1 MTPSVSMTPP
11 DTRQAEKDY
20 LARTGS
26 SEWERTKPFSPPSSD
41 TLEESAHLLH
51 DFSAA
56 MLTLRP
62 SPDDLILD
70 LGAGAGWCS
79 DLLGR
84 LNRTS
89 VAVDLSLD
97 MLRAGRGRPGAPI
110 RAVAGDMEA
119 LPFRSG
125 TFDKAVCFSA
135 LHHVPR
141 MARAVGEIARVLA
154 PDGVALFSEPGE
166 GHGDAA
172 VSAIATRDFGVL
184 EQDVIVETFIR
195 DCRDAGFEDVR
206 VKPLAYTIPGYD
218 LTLDQWQSWMRLAE
232 STRPRRALAKMGLAI
247 MEAFG
252 LGKRGALFEDT
263 FAVSLVRTLRQV
275 VRHHPIIVA
284 SKRALP
290 AQSEAMAVW
299 RADIVVEPPA
309 PTAAAGSILAV
320 RAMVTNRGSATWQPS
335 SRSGVGHVAVGV
347 QLLDRDGRLLVRDH
361 YRLALPHAVAPGQ
374 TVAAAC
380 ACPVPSAP
388 GGYQFKIDLV
398 AEGVT
403 WFEAAGSIAAVVSL
417 AVR

>member
-1 MTPSVSMTPP
+1 MTRA

-51 DFSAA
+51 DFAAA
-56 MLTLRP
+56 MLMLRP

-89 VAVDLSLD
+89 IAVDLSFD
-97 MLRAGRGRPGAPI
+97 MLRAGRRRQGGATL

-135 LHHVPR
+135 LHHVPD

-154 PDGVALFSEPGE
+154 PDGIALFSEPGE
-166 GHGDAA
+166 GHDEAA
-172 VSAIATRDFGVL
+172 VSEAAMRDFGVL
-184 EQDVIVETFIR
+184 EQEVLIEAFIR
-195 DCRDAGFEDVR
+195 DCRAAGFVDVR
-206 VKPLAYTIPGYD
+206 VKPLAYTIPGFD
-218 LTLDQWQSWMRLAE
+218 LSLDQWRSWTRLAA
-232 STRPRRALAKMGLAI
+232 SPRPRRALSKMRLALMEMFGLA
-247 MEAFG
+247 
-252 LGKRGALFEDT
+252 KRGALFEDT
-263 FAVSLVRTLRQV
+263 FAISLVRTLRQV

-290 AQSEAMAVW
+290 AGSSPVPW
-299 RADIVVEPPA
+299 RAEIELEPPA
-309 PTAAAGSILAV
+309 MAARPAATVTVAAKI
-320 RAMVTNRGSATWQPS
+320 TNRGAAAWNPS

-347 QLLDRDGRLLVRDH
+347 QLLDREGRLLVRDH
-361 YRLALPHAVAPGQ
+361 HRLALPRRVEPGQ
-374 TVAAAC
+374 SIDVTC
-380 ACPVPSAP
+380 ACPTPPEP
-388 GGYQFKIDLV
+388 GAYQLKVDMV

-403 WFEAAGSIAAVVSL
+403 WFEAVGSRAPVVS
-417 AVR
+417 VEIG

>member
-1 MTPSVSMTPP
+1 MTRP

-20 LARTGS
+20 LTRTGS
-26 SEWERTKPFSPPSSD
+26 SEWERTKPFSPPHSD

-84 LNRTS
+84 LNRSS
-89 VAVDLSLD
+89 VAVDLSFD
-97 MLRAGRGRPGAPI
+97 MLRAGRGRQGAPV

-119 LPFRSG
+119 LPFRTG

-135 LHHVPR
+135 LHHVPD
-141 MARAVGEIARVLA
+141 MSRAVGEISRVLA

-166 GHGDAA
+166 GHDEAA
-172 VSAIATRDFGVL
+172 VSAAAMRDFGVL
-184 EQDVIVETFIR
+184 EQEVIIETFIG
-195 DCRDAGFEDVR
+195 DCRKAGFEDVR
-206 VKPLAYTIPGYD
+206 VKPLAYTIPGFD
-218 LTLDQWQSWMRLAE
+218 LTLDQWQSWMRVAE

-252 LGKRGALFEDT
+252 FGKRGALFEDT
-263 FAVSLVRTLRQV
+263 FSISLVRTLRQV

-284 SKRALP
+284 SKRARP
-290 AQSEAMAVW
+290 SGSDQAVW
-299 RADIVVEPPA
+299 RAEIALEPSAPA
-309 PTAAAGSILAV
+309 AKPGATLAV
-320 RAMVTNRGSATWQPS
+320 VARITNRGTAIWSPS
-335 SRSGVGHVAVGV
+335 SLSGVGHVAVGV

-361 YRLALPHAVAPGQ
+361 YRQPLPHVVRPGEAFGV
-374 TVAAAC
+374 TL
-380 ACPVPSAP
+380 ACPAPSEP
-388 GGYQFKIDLV
+388 GAYQFKIDLV

-403 WFEAAGSIAAVVSL
+403 WFEAAGSTAPALPVEVL
-417 AVR
+417 

>member
-1 MTPSVSMTPP
+1 MTRP

-26 SEWERTKPFSPPSSD
+26 SEWERTKPFSPPNSD

-51 DFSAA
+51 DFAAA

-84 LNRTS
+84 LNRAS

-97 MLRAGRGRPGAPI
+97 MLRAGRARPGTPL

-119 LPFRSG
+119 LPFRAG
-125 TFDKAVCFSA
+125 TFHKAVCFSA
-135 LHHVPR
+135 LHHVPD
-141 MARAVGEIARVLA
+141 MARAVNEIARVLT

-166 GHGDAA
+166 GHGEAA
-172 VSAIATRDFGVL
+172 VSAIATREFGVL
-184 EQDVIVETFIR
+184 EQEVLVETFIR
-195 DCRDAGFEDVR
+195 DCRAAGFEDVR

-218 LTLDQWQSWMRLAE
+218 LTLDQWQSWTRLAA
-232 STRPRRALAKMGLAI
+232 STRPRRALAKMGLAL

-252 LGKRGALFEDT
+252 FGKRGALFEDT
-263 FAVSLVRTLRQV
+263 FAISLVRTLRQV
-275 VRHHPIIVA
+275 VRHHPIVVA
-284 SKRALP
+284 SKRAASAAP
-290 AQSEAMAVW
+290 DGAEW
-299 RADIVVEPPA
+299 RAEIALEPSACAARPGATVVMS
-309 PTAAAGSILAV
+309 AAL
-320 RAMVTNRGSATWQPS
+320 TNRGRATWHPS

-347 QLLDRDGRLLVRDH
+347 QLLDREGRLLARDH
-361 YRLALPHAVAPGQ
+361 FRVPLPRSVEPGQ
-374 TVAAAC
+374 TVVVTC
-380 ACPVPSAP
+380 HCPAPSEA
-388 GGYQFKIDLV
+388 GTYGFKVDLV

-403 WFEAAGSIAAVVSL
+403 WFEAAGSIAAVASL
-417 AVR
+417 DVR

>member
-1 MTPSVSMTPP
+1 MTPP

-26 SEWERTKPFSPPSSD
+26 SEWERTKPFSPPNSD

-89 VAVDLSLD
+89 IAVDLSFD
-97 MLRAGRGRPGAPI
+97 MLQAGRGRQGAPI

-119 LPFRSG
+119 LPFLSG
-125 TFDKAVCFSA
+125 TFHKAVCFSA
-135 LHHVPR
+135 LHHVPN
-141 MARAVGEIARVLA
+141 MGRAVGEIARVLA

-166 GHGDAA
+166 GHGEAA
-172 VSAIATRDFGVL
+172 VSAIATKDFGVL

-195 DCRDAGFEDVR
+195 DCRNAGFEDVR

-218 LTLDQWQSWMRLAE
+218 LTPEQWQSWMRLAA
-232 STRPRRALAKMGLAI
+232 STRPRRALSKIGLGI

-252 LGKRGALFEDT
+252 FGKRGALFEDT
-263 FAVSLVRTLRQV
+263 FAVSLVRTLRKV
-275 VRHHPIIVA
+275 VRHHPIVVA
-284 SKRALP
+284 SKRPMPTVSETP
-290 AQSEAMAVW
+290 AW
-299 RADIVVEPPA
+299 RAGIVVEQGTREARPGAMVPI
-309 PTAAAGSILAV
+309 AA
-320 RAMVTNRGSATWQPS
+320 RVTNRGTETWRPS
-335 SRSGVGHVAVGV
+335 SRSGVGQVALGV
-347 QLLDRDGRLLVRDH
+347 QLLDRDGRLLARDH
-361 YRLALPHAVAPGQ
+361 YRLALPQAVAPGQ
-374 TVAAAC
+374 SVSLTC
-380 ACPVPSAP
+380 ACPVPPDP
-388 GGYQFKIDLV
+388 GAYQFKVDMV

-403 WFEAAGSIAAVVSL
+403 WFEAAGSVAPVVRVD
-417 AVR
+417 VR

>member
-1 MTPSVSMTPP
+1 M
-11 DTRQAEKDY
+11 
-20 LARTGS
+20 
-26 SEWERTKPFSPPSSD
+26 
-41 TLEESAHLLH
+41 EESAHLLH

-89 VAVDLSLD
+89 IAVDLSLD
-97 MLRAGRGRPGAPI
+97 MLRAGRGRPGVPI

-125 TFDKAVCFSA
+125 TFDKALCFSA
-135 LHHVPR
+135 LHHVPN

-166 GHGDAA
+166 GHGEAA

-195 DCRDAGFEDVR
+195 DCHDAGFEDVR
-206 VKPLAYTIPGYD
+206 VKPLAYTIPAYD

-247 MEAFG
+247 MELFG
-252 LGKRGALFEDT
+252 LGKQGALFEDT

-275 VRHHPIIVA
+275 VRHHPIVVA

-290 AQSEAMAVW
+290 AGPEADVW
-299 RADIVVEPPA
+299 RAEIAVDSPA
-309 PTAAAGSILAV
+309 ASARPGSLVTLTARI
-320 RAMVTNRGSATWQPS
+320 TNRGSAAWHPS

-347 QLLDRDGRLLVRDH
+347 QLLDRDGRLLGRDH
-361 YRLALPHAVAPGQ
+361 YRLALPHAVAPGE
-374 TVAAAC
+374 TVAVTC
-380 ACPVPSAP
+380 ECPAPSEP
-388 GGYQFKIDLV
+388 GVYQFKIDLV

-403 WFEAAGSIAAVVSL
+403 WFEAAGSTAPVV
-417 AVR
+417 VMEVG

>member
-135 LHHVPR
+135 LHHVPS

-218 LTLDQWQSWMRLAE
+218 LTLDQWRSWMRLAE

-263 FAVSLVRTLRQV
+263 LAVSLVRTLRQV

-290 AQSEAMAVW
+290 AGSNEDVW
-299 RADIVVEPPA
+299 RADIAVEPPA
-309 PTAAAGSILAV
+309 ATAASGSTVTLKV
-320 RAMVTNRGSATWQPS
+320 TSTNRGSATWHPS

-347 QLLDRDGRLLVRDH
+347 QLLDRDGRLLARDH

-374 TVAAAC
+374 GMAASC
-380 ACPVPSAP
+380 ACPMPSAP
-388 GGYQFKIDLV
+388 GAYQFKIDLV

-403 WFEAAGSIAAVVSL
+403 WFEAAGSTASVVS
-417 AVR
+417 VEVG

>member
-1 MTPSVSMTPP
+1 MTRP

-26 SEWERTKPFSPPSSD
+26 SEWERTKPFSPPNSD

-51 DFSAA
+51 DFAAA

-84 LNRTS
+84 LNRAS

-97 MLRAGRGRPGAPI
+97 MLRAGRARPGTPV

-119 LPFRSG
+119 LPFRAG
-125 TFDKAVCFSA
+125 TFHKAVCFSA
-135 LHHVPR
+135 LHHVPD
-141 MARAVGEIARVLA
+141 MARAVNEIARVLT

-166 GHGDAA
+166 GHGEAA
-172 VSAIATRDFGVL
+172 VSAIATREFGVL
-184 EQDVIVETFIR
+184 EQEVLVETFIR
-195 DCRDAGFEDVR
+195 DCRAAGFEDVR

-218 LTLDQWQSWMRLAE
+218 LTLDQWQSWTRLAA
-232 STRPRRALAKMGLAI
+232 STRPRRALAKMGLAL

-252 LGKRGALFEDT
+252 FGKRGALFEDT
-263 FAVSLVRTLRQV
+263 FAISLVRTLRQV

-284 SKRALP
+284 SKRAASAAP
-290 AQSEAMAVW
+290 DGAEW
-299 RADIVVEPPA
+299 RAEIALEPSACAARPGATVVMS
-309 PTAAAGSILAV
+309 AAL
-320 RAMVTNRGSATWQPS
+320 TNRGRATWHPS

-347 QLLDRDGRLLVRDH
+347 QLLDREGRLLARDH
-361 YRLALPHAVAPGQ
+361 FRVPLPRSVEPGQ
-374 TVAAAC
+374 TVVVTC
-380 ACPVPSAP
+380 HCPAPSEA
-388 GGYQFKIDLV
+388 GTYGFKVDLV

-403 WFEAAGSIAAVVSL
+403 WFEAAGSIAAVASL
-417 AVR
+417 DVR

>member
-1 MTPSVSMTPP
+1 MTRR

-51 DFSAA
+51 DFAAA

-84 LNRTS
+84 LNRAS

-97 MLRAGRGRPGAPI
+97 MLRAGRGRPGPPV

-119 LPFRSG
+119 LPFRTA
-125 TFDKAVCFSA
+125 TFNKAVCFSA
-135 LHHVPR
+135 LHHVPD
-141 MARAVGEIARVLA
+141 MARAVSEIARVLT

-166 GHGDAA
+166 GHGEAS
-172 VSAIATRDFGVL
+172 VSAIATREFGVL
-184 EQDVIVETFIR
+184 EQEVLVETFIR
-195 DCRDAGFEDVR
+195 DCRAAGFEDVR

-218 LTLDQWQSWMRLAE
+218 LTLDQWQSWTRLAA
-232 STRPRRALAKMGLAI
+232 STRPRRALAKMGLAF

-263 FAVSLVRTLRQV
+263 FAISLVRTLRQV

-284 SKRALP
+284 SKRATRAEP
-290 AQSEAMAVW
+290 DGAEW
-299 RADIVVEPPA
+299 RAAIALQPSA
-309 PTAAAGSILAV
+309 CAARPGATVAV
-320 RAMVTNRGSATWQPS
+320 DATITNRGRATWHPS

-347 QLLDRDGRLLVRDH
+347 QLLDGEGRLLARDH
-361 YRLALPHAVAPGQ
+361 YRVPLPRSVEPGQ
-374 TVAAAC
+374 TVVVTC
-380 ACPVPSAP
+380 RCPVPSEA
-388 GGYQFKIDLV
+388 GAYGFKVDLV

-403 WFEAAGSIAAVVSL
+403 WFEAAGSSAAVAPL
-417 AVR
+417 DVR

>member
-1 MTPSVSMTPP
+1 MTRP

-26 SEWERTKPFSPPSSD
+26 SEWERTKPFSPPNSD

-51 DFSAA
+51 DFAAA

-84 LNRTS
+84 LNRAS

-97 MLRAGRGRPGAPI
+97 MLRAGRARPGTPV

-119 LPFRSG
+119 LPFRAG
-125 TFDKAVCFSA
+125 TFHKAVCFSA
-135 LHHVPR
+135 LHHVPD
-141 MARAVGEIARVLA
+141 MARAVNEIARVLT

-166 GHGDAA
+166 GHGEAA
-172 VSAIATRDFGVL
+172 VSAIATREFGVL
-184 EQDVIVETFIR
+184 EQEVLVETFIR
-195 DCRDAGFEDVR
+195 DCRAAGFEDVR

-218 LTLDQWQSWMRLAE
+218 LTLDQWQSWTRLAA
-232 STRPRRALAKMGLAI
+232 STRPRRALAKMGLAL

-252 LGKRGALFEDT
+252 FGKRGALFEDT
-263 FAVSLVRTLRQV
+263 FAISLVRTLRQV
-275 VRHHPIIVA
+275 VRHHPIVVA
-284 SKRALP
+284 SKRAASAAP
-290 AQSEAMAVW
+290 DGAEW
-299 RADIVVEPPA
+299 RAEIALEPSACAARPGATVVMS
-309 PTAAAGSILAV
+309 AAL
-320 RAMVTNRGSATWQPS
+320 TNRGRATWHPS

-347 QLLDRDGRLLVRDH
+347 QLLDREGRLLARDH
-361 YRLALPHAVAPGQ
+361 FRVPLPRSVEPGQ
-374 TVAAAC
+374 TVVVTC
-380 ACPVPSAP
+380 HCPAPSEA
-388 GGYQFKIDLV
+388 GTYGFKVDLV

-403 WFEAAGSIAAVVSL
+403 WFEAAGSIAAVASL
-417 AVR
+417 DVR

>member
-1 MTPSVSMTPP
+1 MGAH
-11 DTRQAEKDY
+11 QAV
-20 LARTGS
+20 
-26 SEWERTKPFSPPSSD
+26 FSPSSD
-41 TLEESAHLLH
+41 TLDESAHLLH
-51 DFSAA
+51 DFAAA
-56 MLTLRP
+56 MLMLRP

-89 VAVDLSLD
+89 VAVDLSFD
-97 MLRAGRGRPGAPI
+97 MLRAGRNRQGAPV

-135 LHHVPR
+135 LHHVPD

-172 VSAIATRDFGVL
+172 VSAAAVRDFGVL
-184 EQDVIVETFIR
+184 EQEVIIETFIG
-195 DCRDAGFEDVR
+195 DCRAAGFADVR
-206 VKPLAYTIPGYD
+206 VKPLAYTIPGFD
-218 LTLDQWQSWMRLAE
+218 LTLDQWRSWTRLAG
-232 STRPRRALAKMGLAI
+232 STRPRRALSKMGLAL

-252 LGKRGALFEDT
+252 FGKRGALFEDT

-284 SKRALP
+284 SKRALTVSP
-290 AQSEAMAVW
+290 DAPVW
-299 RADIVVEPPA
+299 RAEIALDRSATQARPA
-309 PTAAAGSILAV
+309 STVAIAATI
-320 RAMVTNRGSATWQPS
+320 TNRGTATWHPS
-335 SRSGVGHVAVGV
+335 SRAGVGHVAVGI
-347 QLLDRDGRLLVRDH
+347 QLLDRDGRLLGRDH
-361 YRLALPHAVAPGQ
+361 YRVALPHSVEAGQAVGV
-374 TVAAAC
+374 TC
-380 ACPVPSAP
+380 ACPAPSERGA
-388 GGYQFKIDLV
+388 YQFKVDMV

-403 WFEAAGSIAAVVSL
+403 WFETEGSVAPVVS
-417 AVR
+417 VTVQD

>member
-1 MTPSVSMTPP
+1 MTRP

-41 TLEESAHLLH
+41 TLDESAHLLH
-51 DFSAA
+51 DFAAA
-56 MLTLRP
+56 MLMLRP

-84 LNRTS
+84 LNRAS
-89 VAVDLSLD
+89 VAVDLSFD
-97 MLRAGRGRPGAPI
+97 MLRAGRDREGARV

-125 TFDKAVCFSA
+125 TFHKAVCFSA
-135 LHHVPR
+135 LHHVPD
-141 MARAVGEIARVLA
+141 MTRAVSEIARVLT

-172 VSAIATRDFGVL
+172 VSAIAVRDFGVL
-184 EQDVIVETFIR
+184 EQEVIVERFIA
-195 DCRDAGFEDVR
+195 DCHRAGFADVR
-206 VKPLAYTIPGYD
+206 VKPLAYTIPGFD
-218 LTLDQWQSWMRLAE
+218 LTLDQWQSWTRLAA
-232 STRPRRALAKMGLAI
+232 STRPRRALQKMGLAI
-247 MEAFG
+247 LEAFG

-263 FAVSLVRTLRQV
+263 FAISLVRTLRQV
-275 VRHHPIIVA
+275 VRHHPIVLA

-290 AQSEAMAVW
+290 AASGASEW
-299 RADIVVEPPA
+299 LADIAVEPGTTGA
-309 PTAAAGSILAV
+309 TAASTIAVAV
-320 RAMVTNRGSATWQPS
+320 RITNRGTATWNPS

-347 QLLDRDGRLLVRDH
+347 QLLDGGGRLLVRDH
-361 YRLALPHAVAPGQ
+361 YRLALPRAVEPGR
-374 TVAAAC
+374 TLAVTC
-380 ACPVPSAP
+380 VCPTPAEP
-388 GGYQFKIDLV
+388 GAYQLKVDMV

-403 WFEAAGSIAAVVSL
+403 WFEAAGSRAPVVAVTVAAD
-417 AVR
+417 